1 MYPEYLFTVC
11 GELEDSEVAAIDN
24 LNIFANQLINLNA
37 SVVGG
42 KLSPKDAEKRVKD
55 LYKQWKASN
64 KLLKE

>member
-11 GELEDSEVAAIDN
+11 GDLEKTEVAAIEN
-24 LNIFANQLINLNA
+24 LNVFANQLINLNA
-37 SVVGG
+37 AVVGG
-42 KLSPKDAEKRVKD
+42 KIAPKDAEKRVKD